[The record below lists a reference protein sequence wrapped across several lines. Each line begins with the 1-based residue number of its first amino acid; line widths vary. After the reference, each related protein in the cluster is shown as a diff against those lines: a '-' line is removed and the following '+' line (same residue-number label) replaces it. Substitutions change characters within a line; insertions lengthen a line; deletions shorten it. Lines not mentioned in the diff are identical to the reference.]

1 MSGGL
6 VYRQSP
12 EEEELEQKVLS
23 TTFTREIEDKIK
35 DLQSRFQNSPLGYG
49 GHCFPT

>member
-12 EEEELEQKVLS
+12 EEEELEQKVRS
-23 TTFTREIEDKIK
+23 TTFAREIKDKIK
-35 DLQSRFQNSPLGYG
+35 DLQSRFHNSPLGYG
-49 GHCFPT
+49 SHCFPT

>member
-6 VYRQSP
+6 VYLQSP

>member
-23 TTFTREIEDKIK
+23 TTFTREIEEKIK
-35 DLQSRFQNSPLGYG
+35 DLQSRFHNSPLGYG

>member
-12 EEEELEQKVLS
+12 EEEELEQKVLL
-23 TTFTREIEDKIK
+23 TTFAREIKDKIK
-35 DLQSRFQNSPLGYG
+35 DL
-49 GHCFPT
+49 